1 MSDNGRVP
9 FTLAHG
15 SAVLPF
21 RGSRLVFPALLVGS
35 FSPDFEYFLRLTP
48 EGRFGHTLLGAFVLD
63 LPLALLVLWLFYSF
77 VKLPLL
83 KLLPDAVMRRLV
95 DHLHE
100 FHFGGAARLAL
111 IASSA
116 LAGVM
121 THLAW
126 DSLTHPN
133 TWPYRHWRVFAQPV
147 NLPIVGLLPFYK
159 VLQHGSTI
167 IGLSIF
173 ATWLAAWYRGCELS
187 GQDLRNLLSPMQ
199 KVGISAAVLSV
210 AAAGAIT
217 RAILV
222 VGVPAGHPAER
233 RFVGVLVVAVVA
245 LVWWQLLAYGIF
257 LSRENQHPQ
266 DGPTHDA
273 PGV

>member
-1 MSDNGRVP
+1 
-9 FTLAHG
+9 
-15 SAVLPF
+15 
-21 RGSRLVFPALLVGS
+21 
-35 FSPDFEYFLRLTP
+35 
-48 EGRFGHTLLGAFVLD
+48 
-63 LPLALLVLWLFYSF
+63 
-77 VKLPLL
+77 
-83 KLLPDAVMRRLV
+83 
-95 DHLHE
+95 
-100 FHFGGAARLAL
+100 
-111 IASSA
+111 
-116 LAGVM
+116 
-121 THLAW
+121 
-126 DSLTHPN
+126 
-133 TWPYRHWRVFAQPV
+133 V